1 MAIRAAPARARR
13 LGAGCVR
20 FTVRVVWVR
29 RGPVTRP
36 SELRHAV
43 SGDRPMGTAATHAG
57 ARRQQITRHRATAAV
72 SVTDTRHTQ
81 YTFSTHGTA
90 VFYVPHVKH
99 SAVTWFTRRVRLA
112 KAGPH
117 WPRPRDGRK
126 RAQTRLPAPSR
137 TDVTDVNGC
146 YRMVYDVVCTGAV
159 LLFAGVVSLH
169 RVAIS
174 SAISLQCIE
183 KCHRFQCTDL

>member
-1 MAIRAAPARARR
+1 MAIRAARARASWER
-13 LGAGCVR
+13 GACGLRC
-20 FTVRVVWVR
+20 VVWVR

-43 SGDRPMGTAATHAG
+43 SGDRPTGTAATHAG
-57 ARRQQITRHRATAAV
+57 ARARAADHTTPSYTAV

-112 KAGPH
+112 KAGPQ

-183 KCHRFQCTDL
+183 KCHRFQLTDL

>member
-1 MAIRAAPARARR
+1 MAIRAARARAPPGSGVRAVYGAWSGFGVVRSRGRPSSDTLFQATGPRARRPRTPARA
-13 LGAGCVR
+13 ADH
-20 FTVRVVWVR
+20 T
-29 RGPVTRP
+29 TP
-36 SELRHAV
+36 SY
-43 SGDRPMGTAATHAG
+43 T
-57 ARRQQITRHRATAAV
+57 AV

-112 KAGPH
+112 KAGPQ

-174 SAISLQCIE
+174 SAISS
-183 KCHRFQCTDL
+183 RSASDSN